1 MLIRNVAELFSL
13 LGVERTHYEQHTDT
27 QHKFLDLVMALMFA
41 GSRTESTD
49 PTDRRKDLLCAVDQ
63 VHNRLMSMSQ
73 PCCIRTREYTLVY
86 TNDDVSPCGQEWI
99 VFNLPVDGNGMH
111 HNYMTLGKEELAG
124 LASNDKP
131 VCIGTQQ
138 GSSCNIL
145 TGVCKLVPQKRR
157 ASAPL
162 WKGGCIDKTLKRS
175 LENEGKT
182 ENPKPKTARQS
193 PPCNKLRY
201 QSPPHN
207 ELRRQSPPPN
217 ELRYQSPPHNELRRQ
232 SPPPNEL
239 RYQSPP
245 HNELRRQSPP
255 PNELRYQSPPHNEL
269 RRQSPPPNELRYQSP
284 PRNKLP
290 GGRMSRNARQ
300 SSPPNQASRGPTGR
314 PQQSAPPTQQSYPD
328 TQHRRYYEEG
338 LWDTESS
345 NSVTSEE
352 PSISSSE
359 ENIPLQPRSVSP
371 KRGPMMPMRP
381 HPLHRHHLHPS
392 RGY

>member
-99 VFNLPVDGNGMH
+99 VFDLPVDGNGMH

-175 LENEGKT
+175 LENEGQT

-193 PPCNKLRY
+193 PPCNK
-201 QSPPHN
+201 
-207 ELRRQSPPPN
+207 
-217 ELRYQSPPHNELRRQ
+217 
-232 SPPPNEL
+232 L